1 MLTFFRR
8 GVMAKAALG
17 ILFLTLV
24 AMVITGFGTGGMGGL
39 GGLGG
44 GLSSTTI
51 AKVGGQEITSEE
63 LKDNVQR
70 QLERMR
76 QQQPEIDMAQFV
88 RQGGVEEVLEQMI
101 SAAAATD
108 FAGKVG
114 ITASKKAVDAQ
125 IAAIPAFQNA
135 AGKFDQNV
143 FLGALQRERIS
154 EDQLRKDIAQRLIER
169 QLALPAGGSAAVP
182 RAMAFQ
188 YASLLLESRSGSV
201 GAVPASAMGGGNEPT
216 DQEVADFYK
225 KNIGRYTIPER
236 RVIRYALFGTDT
248 LGAAAKATDA
258 EIQAA
263 YTADAATYGPRET
276 RTLSQ
281 VVLTSEAAAKAF
293 QQKLAGGTPFAQAA
307 QQAGFGA
314 GDIALGA
321 KSKDELAKL
330 SSPPVAE
337 AVFAAQKGATVGPV
351 RDALGWHVLKVEDVK
366 TVPGKPLAA
375 VRGEI
380 AASIEAQKAQRQLAD
395 IAGRIE
401 NKVGDGA
408 SFEQVTQAEKLSVF
422 ETPALTANGA
432 APDNP
437 GWKAPPELAAVLKGA
452 SLLGANEPPQ
462 VAQVVP
468 NQKYALVSVSQ
479 VVAAAAPPFAKVQAQ
494 VKTDLVAQRA
504 ADRARAVAQ
513 SIVSKINAG
522 VAPADAF
529 RQANVSLPAL
539 QPLTAVRRDIAR
551 QGQQV
556 SPPLQTLFTL
566 PRGKARMIPAPNNGG
581 WLVVFLD
588 RIVPG
593 DADKEAGL
601 IESVRGQFVSVLG
614 DEYAQQLV
622 GAIRGGLKVLRNEQA
637 LAKLKAELL
646 GNRSTS

>member
-8 GVMAKAALG
+8 GFMAKAALG

-51 AKVGGQEITSEE
+51 AKVGGQEITSDD
-63 LKDNVQR
+63 LRDNVQR

-108 FAGKVG
+108 FAGRVG

-143 FLGALQRERIS
+143 FLGALQRERIT

-169 QLALPAGGSAAVP
+169 QLALPAGGSAVVP
-182 RAMAFQ
+182 RAMALQ
-188 YASLLLESRSGSV
+188 YASLLLESRTGSV

-248 LGAAAKATDA
+248 LGAAAKASDA

-263 YTADAATYGPRET
+263 YTAGAGTYGPRET

-281 VVLTSEAAAKAF
+281 VVLTSEGAAKAF

-321 KSKDELAKL
+321 KTREELAKL
-330 SSPPVAE
+330 SSPAVAD

-351 RDALGWHVLKVEDVK
+351 RDALGWHVVKVEDVK
-366 TVPGKPLAA
+366 TLPGKPLAA

-380 AASIEAQKAQRQLAD
+380 AASIEAQKAQRLLAD

-408 SFEQVTQAEKLSVF
+408 SFEQVVRDEKLAVV
-422 ETPALTANGA
+422 ETPAVTANGA

-437 GWKAPPELAAVLKGA
+437 AWKAPPEFAAVLKGA

-479 VVAAAAPPFAKVQAQ
+479 VVAAAAPPFAKLQAQ
-494 VKTDLVAQRA
+494 VKADLVAQRA

-529 RQANVSLPAL
+529 RQANVALPAL
-539 QPLTAVRRDIAR
+539 QPLTGVRRDIAR

-556 SPPLQTLFTL
+556 SPPLQALFTL
-566 PRGKARMIPAPNNGG
+566 PRGKARMMPAPNNGG

-588 RIVPG
+588 KIVPG
-593 DADKEAGL
+593 DANQEAGL
-601 IESVRGQFVSVLG
+601 IESVRSQFVSVLG
-614 DEYAQQLV
+614 DEYAQQMV
-622 GAIRGGLKVLRNEQA
+622 GAIRGGLKVRRNEQA
-637 LAKLKAELL
+637 IAKLKAELL
-646 GNRSTS
+646 GNRPTS